1 MLQMCIIAIPSCL
14 YLFVLT
20 IRAEKEPTTPVKEGN
35 ERERK
40 ARISHGPRISQA
52 VSLSLSIDPSFFL
65 QFSRN
70 VCLIDVQVSWRQGR
84 YYFAMNENVEEQ
96 KKGKYVLIRD
106 GGDEEGNELG
116 GLFYMPLPCFGLGIG
131 WLSFLLGFFF
141 PFAWYFATFLY
152 LTNYYRRDPRERSGL
167 AASAIA
173 VSFDIHRCTVDHRAC
188 SCFLG
193 SLELLVYSFWGGWRS
208 CLLLR
213 TKKTTTKTCNIAAN
227 PAKTTPTVSPL
238 FNPPLFG
245 SSGDPN
251 LRGSGGGGRDS
262 DLGCGGCC

>member
-1 MLQMCIIAIPSCL
+1 MLSVPVLVFHHLLLLLMLQMCIIALPSCL

-20 IRAEKEPTTPVKEGN
+20 IRAYIKEPTTPVWDGSDIRAILRQESLIPVGD
-35 ERERK
+35 
-40 ARISHGPRISQA
+40 GPRISQA
-52 VSLSLSIDPSFFL
+52 VSLSLSLSIDPSFFCNFPGFL
-65 QFSRN
+65 ATGKIN
-70 VCLIDVQVSWRQGR
+70 IYR

-116 GLFYMPLPCFGLGIG
+116 GLFYKPLPCFGLGIG

-173 VSFDIHRCTVDHRAC
+173 ALIFTVA
-188 SCFLG
+188 
-193 SLELLVYSFWGGWRS
+193 LL
-208 CLLLR
+208 
-213 TKKTTTKTCNIAAN
+213 I
-227 PAKTTPTVSPL
+227 TVL
-238 FNPPLFG
+238 VLVF
-245 SSGDPN
+245 SG
-251 LRGSGGGGRDS
+251 R
-262 DLGCGGCC
+262 